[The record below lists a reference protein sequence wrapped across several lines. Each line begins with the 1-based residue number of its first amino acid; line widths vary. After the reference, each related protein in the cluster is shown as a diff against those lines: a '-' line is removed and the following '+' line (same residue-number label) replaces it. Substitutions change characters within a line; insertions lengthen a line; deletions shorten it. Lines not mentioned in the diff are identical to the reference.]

1 MKCVYCGF
9 TYDDEPVCPIC
20 GTPAPSREEY
30 MPQYDYDY
38 NSYDPNTQ
46 APPPVSDAYTRQAP
60 PVMSEPA
67 AYREPSK
74 PRHAKKS
81 PPGGLEI
88 AAFCV
93 LSVIAAALVYL
104 SVIQTI
110 GVFSTPDRE
119 RPPVTEH
126 VRRAP
131 STEDQIIKSNR

>member
-30 MPQYDYDY
+30 IPQYDYNY
-38 NSYDPNTQ
+38 NSYEPNMQ
-46 APPPVSDAYTRQAP
+46 APPPANGTFPQQAP
-60 PVMSEPA
+60 PVMSEQPVYSA
-67 AYREPSK
+67 PSK

-93 LSVIAAALVYL
+93 LSVIAAALVYI

-110 GVFSTPDRE
+110 GVFSNPNHE
-119 RPPVTEH
+119 KPSVTEH
-126 VRRAP
+126 IRYSPA
-131 STEDQIIKSNR
+131 TDDQIIQNPR